1 MENNSPKYYIE
12 TYGCQMN
19 VRDSEL
25 MAGVL
30 QKEGY
35 AAASSPAEADL
46 ILFNTC
52 CVRDHA
58 EKRLMGNI
66 GALKELKDEKPETVI
81 GVCGCMMQQKEVSDR
96 FFKRFRHV
104 DLIMGTNSIGKLPDY
119 LLKIRSG
126 YRVNAVTGVSEDVVE
141 GLPSVRNLKHS
152 AFVSI
157 MYGCNNYCTYCIV
170 PYVRGPERSRRSED
184 ILSEIRSLADAG
196 YTEITLLGQN
206 VNSYGNTNG
215 DMKFPELLSRVNEEE
230 GLKRIRFMTS
240 HPKDLSDRLID
251 AMAENARVCNHVHLP
266 LQSGSDRILKRMNRH
281 YDMERYTTI
290 VDRLRR
296 TVRDV
301 EITTDIIVGFP
312 GETEEDFLDTM
323 NAIDRIGFASAFTFK
338 YSPRQ
343 GTSAA
348 RMEDQIPEAVKAD
361 RLRRLNE
368 LQNRKT
374 QENNEKYVGYTGEVL
389 IEGLDSKN
397 ESVAFG
403 KYTNFKM
410 VYFDREE
417 AEIGQYV
424 NVTADA
430 VRKNSL
436 RGHILHD
443 ND

>member
-1 MENNSPKYYIE
+1 MESSTLKYYIE

-30 QKEGY
+30 IENGY
-35 AAASSPAEADL
+35 EPASSPEEADL

-66 GALKELKDEKPETVI
+66 GALKELKDEKPRTVI

-96 FFKRFRHV
+96 FFRRFKHV
-104 DLIMGTNSIGKLPDY
+104 DLVMGTNSVSNLPDY
-119 LLKIRSG
+119 LTQIRAG
-126 YRVNAVTGVSEDVVE
+126 YRVNAVTGISEDVTE
-141 GLPSVRNLKHS
+141 GIPSVRNSSYS
-152 AFVSI
+152 AFVNI

-170 PYVRGPERSRRSED
+170 PYVRGPERSRRSEE
-184 ILSEIRSLADAG
+184 ILREVHSLAEAG

-215 DMKFPELLSRVNEEE
+215 DVKFPELLAMINGVD

-240 HPKDLSDRLID
+240 HPKDLSDRLIEV
-251 AMAENARVCNHVHLP
+251 MAGSDKVCNHVHLP
-266 LQSGSDRILKRMNRH
+266 MQSGSDRILKRMNRH
-281 YDMERYTTI
+281 YDLKRYLSI
-290 VDRLRR
+290 VERLRS
-296 TVRDV
+296 TVNDV

-312 GETEEDFLDTM
+312 GETEEDFSDTM
-323 NAIDRIGFASAFTFK
+323 KAVDQIGFASAFTFK
-338 YSPRQ
+338 YSPRA
-343 GTSAA
+343 GTAAA
-348 RMEDQIPEAVKAD
+348 RMEDQIPEPVKAD

-368 LQNRKT
+368 LQNLKT
-374 QENNEKYVGYTGEVL
+374 MENNQKYVGYTGEVL
-389 IEGLDSKN
+389 IEGLDSKKS
-397 ESVAFG
+397 SVAFG

-410 VYFDREE
+410 VYFKREG
-417 AEIGQYV
+417 AEIGQYRT
-424 NVTADA
+424 VTAEA
-430 VRKNSL
+430 VSKNSL
-436 RGHILHD
+436 RGHIQHD

>member
-1 MENNSPKYYIE
+1 
-12 TYGCQMN
+12 MN

-25 MAGVL
+25 LAGVL
-30 QKEGY
+30 EKEGY
-35 AAASSPAEADL
+35 TAASSPAEAEL

-52 CVRDHA
+52 CVREHA

-66 GALKELKDEKPETVI
+66 GALKELKDEKPQTVI

-104 DLIMGTNSIGKLPDY
+104 DLIMGTNSIERLPDY

-141 GLPSVRNLKHS
+141 GLPSVRNLRHS
-152 AFVSI
+152 AFVNI

-170 PYVRGPERSRRSED
+170 PYVRGPERSRKSED
-184 ILSEIRSLADAG
+184 ILCEVRSLADAG

-215 DMKFPELLSRVNEEE
+215 DIKFPELLSRVNEVQ

-240 HPKDLSDRLID
+240 HPKDLSDHLID
-251 AMAENARVCNHVHLP
+251 AMAENSRVCNHVHLP

-281 YDMERYTTI
+281 YDLAHYNSI
-290 VDRLRR
+290 VERLRS
-296 TVRDV
+296 TVENV
-301 EITTDIIVGFP
+301 EITTDLIVGFP
-312 GETEEDFLDTM
+312 GESEEDFSDTM
-323 NAIDRIGFASAFTFK
+323 RAIESIGFASAFTFK
-338 YSPRQ
+338 YSPRG
-343 GTSAA
+343 GTAA
-348 RMEDQIPEAVKAD
+348 AKMEEQIPESVKSE
-361 RLRRLNE
+361 RLQRLNE
-368 LQNRKT
+368 LQNLKT
-374 QENNEKYVGYTGEVL
+374 RENNEKYVGYTGEVL
-389 IEGLDSKN
+389 IEGLDSKDP
-397 ESVAFG
+397 SVAFG

-410 VYFDREE
+410 VYFNRQD

-436 RGHILHD
+436 RGHIQHD